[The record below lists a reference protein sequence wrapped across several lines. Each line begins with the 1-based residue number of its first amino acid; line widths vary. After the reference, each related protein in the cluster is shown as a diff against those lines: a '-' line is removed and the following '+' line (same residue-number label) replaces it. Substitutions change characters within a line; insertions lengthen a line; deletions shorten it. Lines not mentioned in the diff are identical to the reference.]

1 MIKNKISL
9 LTIASIALFLVS
21 CGGKNTEANDA
32 QQVAQATEL
41 STTFKVDASA
51 SKMGWLGKKVTG
63 QHNGTISLTE
73 GSISVEK
80 NNITAGSFVID
91 MKTITNED
99 ITDAKTKENFLGHML
114 SPDFFDVEK
123 FPTSKFEITGVEKMN
138 TADSMKIL
146 GNLTIKDVTK
156 NIAVPAKVT
165 MSADNFE
172 AASTFKID
180 RTDWNIQYGSG
191 KFFKGL
197 GDKMINDEIEFTL
210 NLKAVPAK

>member
-1 MIKNKISL
+1 MTKNKISIL
-9 LTIASIALFLVS
+9 SISAISLFLVS
-21 CGGKNTEANDA
+21 CGGKSTEATDA
-32 QQVAQATEL
+32 QQLAQATEL
-41 STTFKVDASA
+41 STTFKVDAAA
-51 SKMGWLGKKVTG
+51 SKLGWLGKKVTG
-63 QHNGTISLTE
+63 QHNGSINITE
-73 GSISVEK
+73 GSISIDK

-91 MKTITNED
+91 MKSITNED
-99 ITDAKTKENFLGHML
+99 ITDAETKEKFLGHML

-123 FPTSKFEITGVEKMN
+123 YPSSKFEITGVEKMA

-156 NIAVPAKVT
+156 NIAVPAKVSIT
-165 MSADNFE
+165 ADSFE
-172 AASTFKID
+172 ASSTFKID